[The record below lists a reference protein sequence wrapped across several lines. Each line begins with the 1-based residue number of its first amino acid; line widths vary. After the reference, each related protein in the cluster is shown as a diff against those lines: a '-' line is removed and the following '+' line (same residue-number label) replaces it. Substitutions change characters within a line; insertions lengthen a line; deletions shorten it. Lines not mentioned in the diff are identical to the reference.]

1 MSLISFP
8 ASYCRTLHFACT
20 IHTFVYTNTH
30 THTHTLPH
38 TALVYSYTPVSVCIS
53 TPPSCLSHSLHS
65 CLHSSLPRTSPLP
78 CSLSHSVSLITLSS
92 LSFLSSPLSPPSL
105 LSLSS
110 PLPPLLSFPLSL

>member
-78 CSLSHSVSLITLSS
+78 CSLSHSVSLITLQHKQPAGLCTSKKTPLPPS
-92 LSFLSSPLSPPSL
+92 LAFSFLS
-105 LSLSS
+105 
-110 PLPPLLSFPLSL
+110 F